1 MTDSEADNASASTGT
16 RRSGPVGGQIG
27 AFDSEVQ
34 RRPHSLTC
42 LNSQEQIG
50 PAGQIPGGKGESPS
64 DAAYQMHTHE
74 LVMRNICRHL
84 GCAQPRFLLR
94 R

>member
-1 MTDSEADNASASTGT
+1 MTDSGADNASASTGT

-50 PAGQIPGGKGESPS
+50 PAGQIPAGRVRALAMRHIRCIPTSWS
-64 DAAYQMHTHE
+64 CVTFAAT
-74 LVMRNICRHL
+74 
-84 GCAQPRFLLR
+84 
-94 R
+94 